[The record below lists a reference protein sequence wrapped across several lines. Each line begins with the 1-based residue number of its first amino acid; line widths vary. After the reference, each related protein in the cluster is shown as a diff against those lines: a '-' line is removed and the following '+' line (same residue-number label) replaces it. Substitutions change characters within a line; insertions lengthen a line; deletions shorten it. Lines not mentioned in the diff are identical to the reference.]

1 LAAFR
6 ALRHRNFRLFFMGQT
21 TSLVGTW
28 MQNVALTWLVYRLS
42 HSELLLGFTGFLT
55 HLPTLILGPV
65 GGVVADRVDRR
76 KIVILCQALFLLQAV
91 LLAGLTLT
99 GRVTVAHVMGLAFFQ
114 GLVDAFDR
122 PARQS
127 LLVHLAGR
135 EDLLNAVSL
144 NSLMYNTARVIGPSI
159 GGVMVA
165 AFGEGICF
173 SVNSLS
179 FLAVLGSLFLVTA
192 PPAEPSSDSSALAH
206 LKEGFRYVSQ
216 EAHARRMLLLN
227 GVVNLAVAPIWVVLP
242 HFADSVFH
250 RGSSG
255 VGFLTASMGL
265 GAVVGML
272 GLAARTTTVG
282 LRSLAF
288 WSVLLLGGA
297 MAAFAFSPLFALSA
311 AMMAL
316 LGFSVMRMNGA
327 TNTELQSRVPE
338 ALRGRVMG
346 FFAMAN
352 VGVLPLGSLGGGALA
367 ETVGASWVVLGG
379 GLICILAAV
388 VFRWREAS

>member
-1 LAAFR
+1 MAAFR
-6 ALRHRNFRLFFMGQT
+6 ALRHRNFRLFFIGQT

-42 HSELLLGFTGFLT
+42 HSELLLGTTGFLT

-65 GGVVADRVDRR
+65 GGVVADRMDRR
-76 KIVILCQALFLLQAV
+76 QIVLLCQGLFLLQAV
-91 LLAGLTLT
+91 LLAALTLT
-99 GRVTVAHVMGLAFFQ
+99 GQVTVAHVMGLAFFQ

-165 AFGEGICF
+165 AFGEGVCF
-173 SVNSLS
+173 SANSLS
-179 FLAVLGSLFLVTA
+179 FLAVLGSLLLVKV
-192 PPAEPSSDSSALAH
+192 PPAEPASDTSALAH
-206 LKEGFRYVSQ
+206 LKEGFRYVSR
-216 EAHARRMLLLN
+216 EGHARRMLLLN
-227 GVVNLAVAPIWVVLP
+227 AVVNLAVAPIWVVLP

-265 GAVVGML
+265 GAVIGML
-272 GLAARTTTVG
+272 GLAARKSTAG
-282 LRSLAF
+282 LRHVAF
-288 WSVLLLGGA
+288 TNVLLLGGA
-297 MAAFAFSPLFALSA
+297 MAGFAFSPAFALSA
-311 AMMAL
+311 LLMAL

-338 ALRGRVMG
+338 VLRGRVMG

-379 GLICILAAV
+379 GAICIVAAV
-388 VFRWREAS
+388 VFRWREAT